1 MQVGCNSFYPEGDI
15 LLMNPSVLTHKEKK
29 ELFGLWILVKI
40 ADNLL
45 AGVED
50 LYAGFSKKGL
60 AKGKHPIAIEN
71 LQGLIHLEGVHLGT
85 CGEVGQIK
93 KMGSAF
99 AFAYSYLKVVTELGE

>member
-1 MQVGCNSFYPEGDI
+1 
-15 LLMNPSVLTHKEKK
+15 MNPCILAHKEK
-29 ELFGLWILVKI
+29 EEFFGLWILVKI

-71 LQGLIHLEGVHLGT
+71 LQGLIHLEGIHLGT

-93 KMGSAF
+93 KMGGTLALT
-99 AFAYSYLKVVTELGE
+99 YGYLKVVTELGE